1 MTITRLTGAA
11 PDCAPSVLCS
21 AITTECRSRTTSRT
35 CICGWRTIGFRPRAR
50 ARRATEVAAQI
61 TVMET
66 FIYVET
72 RMYQSTKNI
81 QDLLFWLRERRFRS
95 TVAATGES

>member
-1 MTITRLTGAA
+1 
-11 PDCAPSVLCS
+11 
-21 AITTECRSRTTSRT
+21 
-35 CICGWRTIGFRPRAR
+35 
-50 ARRATEVAAQI
+50 
-61 TVMET
+61 MET